1 MTGPETPDPVCLKI
15 SGVLRHLALARG
27 ETVEDVGQAVGL
39 HRVAMYRRLSG
50 EVQWRVAE
58 VAAVARHLNVPVQV
72 LYDGPER
79 LLNLPERRSRDENPR
94 DGDTSPRR
102 HPEAWGRVRVPVG
115 ATCGPAFSGS
125 A

>member
-27 ETVEDVGQAVGL
+27 ETVEDVAHAIGL

-58 VAAVARHLNVPVQV
+58 VAALARHLKVPVQV
-72 LYDGPER
+72 FYDGPER
-79 LLNLPERRSRDENPR
+79 LLNLPERRSRQEDSRGDGAPPRPRAWNP
-94 DGDTSPRR
+94 
-102 HPEAWGRVRVPVG
+102 VRVPVG
-115 ATCGPAFSGS
+115 APCGPAFSGS